1 MQTRTDRRRIA
12 ARVVSAFAAVALAG
26 CGIESQSPPPLS
38 GPSEFG
44 LSVTLTANP
53 DRVPRDGTSQSIVT
67 VRVFDHTGRPQPNQG
82 LLVGATPA
90 GTGLSQAEIVTD
102 ANGTA
107 TFAVIA
113 PPFAAVAPNNEIRV
127 SVSPRGDNAANSS
140 VRSIPIGLLGTPN
153 STSPTATFTF
163 TPETPEVTQVVVF
176 DASASTD
183 EGSLCG
189 AGCSYTWNFGD
200 GSTGSGQVTTHTF
213 AAGGTFAVTLTVTDS
228 TGAAGTSV
236 QGVEVGAPA
245 PPEADFVFSPTNPTA
260 PANVQFNASTST
272 VGEGATI
279 VSYSWNFG
287 NGFTGT
293 GVTASA
299 HLPPHPW
306 EPPPSHHVRFLPAM
320 QPCCAAMPGMP
331 VLRGRRGS

>member
-236 QGVEVGAPA
+236 QGVEVGAPEA
-245 PPEADFVFSPTNPTA
+245 PEAQFVFSPTA
-260 PANVQFNASTST
+260 PDVSNATNTVQFNAGTST
-272 VGEGATI
+272 VGAGATI
-279 VSYSWNFG
+279 VSYAWNFG
-287 NGFTGT
+287 DGGTGT
-293 GVTASA
+293 GVSLA
-299 HLPPHPW
+299 HL
-306 EPPPSHHVRFLPAM
+306 F
-320 QPCCAAMPGMP
+320 AAAGTYNV
-331 VLRGRRGS
+331 VLTVTDNLGRTNSTSQAVTVVP